1 MKTIILLFILLISIT
16 SLQAQT
22 EEGVMKGVVYG
33 SGNEAKEVLNGA
45 VIKWINTN
53 KGVVTDIDG
62 KFELPKINIADNRII
77 VSYVG
82 YTTDTL
88 DVSDKYFIEVIL
100 KNSFST
106 QQIIVEGE
114 RSSSYISNDEIKTE
128 VITQFELKKDACC
141 DLSGCFGKNA
151 SVDVAVTDILTNT
164 KEIKVLGLEGAYTQI
179 LVDNMPLMTGLIT
192 KYGVTSLP
200 GTLINKIMVSKGSNS
215 VIQGYESISGIMN
228 VLLKDYTSS
237 ERLLV
242 NGFMNSGFEKQVN
255 LNGTS
260 KLGNWNTLL
269 ALQTVQEMKRMD
281 ENDDTFLDAPLI
293 TRYMLY
299 NKWNYGTNEVND
311 ETHVTLAAK
320 YLDEH
325 RIGGQKNFYPENK
338 LGSNNIY
345 GQTVDLESGEV
356 YGRLSQV
363 TGEESQMKTF
373 LTGSFFNQVSYYG
386 TTLYSGKQRNIFVN
400 ALYEFP
406 VYKKS
411 YLRFGA
417 SYKYE
422 QIDERISFLSP
433 VQKTYAGS
441 YLKEESIPG
450 LFSEVSTELTE
461 LNLSLIGGFRLDFHN
476 EHDAIATPR
485 FLVRYQ
491 LTDKTVVRASFGTGF
506 RTVNLFSEYPSIL
519 ASGKDV
525 IFSSKINPERMVN
538 YGIDVLQYIEAGP
551 VSGNVNFDF
560 YRTNFSNKVLP
571 EYDVV
576 PSSVVFSNFERAASN
591 VLQLESN
598 LTIFRNIDFKLAYKF
613 IDLYYYN
620 NQGIKIEQ
628 PFNAKHRIISGL
640 SYNPS
645 SKSWIVNFTLQWFG
659 KQKLPSTQ
667 SDPVQYQRPD
677 ESDAYTLI
685 NGQFT
690 KNFKNFEAYFGV
702 ENILDF
708 TQKDPIISAD
718 NPFSKYFDTSF
729 VWGPTRGREFYIG
742 FRFSLQ

>member
-1 MKTIILLFILLISIT
+1 MKTIILLFILSLSLS

-22 EEGVMKGVVYG
+22 DGDAVSGIVYG
-33 SGNEAKEVLNGA
+33 SGGEDKEVLNEA
-45 VIKWINTN
+45 VIKWINTS
-53 KGVVTDIDG
+53 KGVVTDSDG
-62 KFELPKINIADNRII
+62 KFELPKVNITDNRII

-82 YTTDTL
+82 YTTDTI
-88 DVSDKYFIEVIL
+88 DVSDKTYIEVVL
-100 KNSFST
+100 NSSFST
-106 QQIIVEGE
+106 QQIVVEGE
-114 RSSSYISNDEIKTE
+114 RSSSYISDEETKTE

-192 KYGVTSLP
+192 KYGVSSVP
-200 GTLINKIMVSKGSNS
+200 GTLINKITISKGSNS

-228 VLLKDYTSS
+228 VLLKDYSSS

-242 NGFMNSGFEKQVN
+242 NGFMNGGLEKQFN

-260 KLGNWNTLL
+260 KLGKWNTLL
-269 ALQTVQEMKRMD
+269 AFQTVQEMKRMD
-281 ENDDTFLDAPLI
+281 ENGDSFLDAPLI

-299 NKWNYGTNEVND
+299 NKWKYGTSEVSD
-311 ETHVTLAAK
+311 ETNVTLAAK
-320 YLDEH
+320 YLDEY
-325 RIGGQKNFYPENK
+325 RIGGQKNYDSDNN
-338 LGSNNIY
+338 LGSSSVY
-345 GQTVDLESGEV
+345 GQTVDIESGEL

-363 TGEESQMKTF
+363 TGEESQMKAF
-373 LTGSFFNQVSYYG
+373 LTGSYFNQVSYYG
-386 TTLYSGKQRNIFVN
+386 TTLYHGKQRNFFAN

-406 VYKKS
+406 FSKRNF
-411 YLRFGA
+411 LRLGA

-422 QIDERISFLSP
+422 KIDEDISFLSP
-433 VQKTYAGS
+433 VQKTYAGVYS
-441 YLKEESIPG
+441 KEESIPG
-450 LFSEVSTELTE
+450 LFSEASMEFSELD
-461 LNLSLIGGFRLDFHN
+461 LSLIGGFRLDFHN
-476 EHDAIATPR
+476 EHDVIATPR

-491 LTDKTVVRASFGTGF
+491 LTDKTVIRASVGTGF
-506 RTVNLFSEYPSIL
+506 RTANLFSEYPSIL

-538 YGIDVLQYIEAGP
+538 YGVDVLQYIDAGP

-560 YRTNFSNKVLP
+560 YRTDFSNKVLP
-571 EYDVV
+571 EYDVL
-576 PSSVVFSNFERAASN
+576 PSTVVFSNFERAASN
-591 VLQLESN
+591 VLQIESN
-598 LTIFRNIDFKLAYKF
+598 LTILRNIDFKLAYKL

-620 NQGIKIEQ
+620 KQGIKLEQ

-645 SKSWIVNFTLQWFG
+645 SRSWIINFTLQWFG

-690 KNFKNFEAYFGV
+690 KNFENFEVYVGI

-708 TQKDPIISAD
+708 TQKDPIISAN

-729 VWGPTRGREFYIG
+729 VWGPTRGREFYVG